1 MVKDHT
7 FSDFFLWRLFYGMA
21 SKKIQIRA
29 LVKFKGGRF
38 QSTSLLWLLFEGS
51 KVHFCVKPNSVE
63 LSWGCI
69 EVELELWKNLITRQK
84 FRGRRDQTM
93 FYQSQNLSKLK
104 EDLCFSLCSWSLH
117 EHAREAFMSML
128 VRLSWAPVLMK
139 GSWACSW
146 SLHAH
151 VRVKL
156 SRARPLYRIMQL
168 GTNPIIYMYILIN
181 SV

>member
-1 MVKDHT
+1 MVWLK
-7 FSDFFLWRLFYGMA
+7 
-21 SKKIQIRA
+21 KKIQIRA
-29 LVKFKGGRF
+29 LVKFKGERF

-128 VRLSWAPVLMK
+128 VKP
-139 GSWACSW
+139 SWACSW
-146 SLHAH
+146 DSHEHLCSWKVHEHAH
-151 VRVKL
+151 EAFTRTCAWSCHGQDHFIELCILRVGVGGRMGVG
-156 SRARPLYRIMQL
+156 SRIKAKTQF
-168 GTNPIIYMYILIN
+168 
-181 SV
+181 S

>member
-1 MVKDHT
+1 MVK
-7 FSDFFLWRLFYGMA
+7 
-21 SKKIQIRA
+21 I
-29 LVKFKGGRF
+29 KGGRF
-38 QSTSLLWLLFEGS
+38 QWTNLLWLLFEGS
-51 KVHFCVKPNSVE
+51 KVHFCVKLNSVE
-63 LSWGCI
+63 LSWSCI

-93 FYQSQNLSKLK
+93 FCQSQNLSKLK

-156 SRARPLYRIMQL
+156 SRARPLYRIMLAGWL
-168 GTNPIIYMYILIN
+168 GGRVVGWVGGWI
-181 SV
+181 SWK